1 MEDYSDIP
9 VINKLWNDVFVIY
22 YRSHASS

>member
-1 MEDYSDIP
+1 MEDYFDLP
-9 VINKLWNDVFVIY
+9 VINKLWNDVSVIY